1 MKVIAERY
9 VLKHKQTGLLVTQ
22 QNSDTPKL
30 YKSILQS
37 LPDHVLYKCFL
48 VMADLPDD
56 EVDE

>member
-9 VLKHKQTGLLVTQ
+9 VLRHKQTGLLVTQ

-30 YKSILQS
+30 YKSDKQG